1 MKLPQPFHR
10 RPIARRPSKT
20 GMAICLSLAGLV
32 SLATPLAANA
42 ANPASASGGTN
53 AAFADPEKVLRTIF
67 PVAETGFDP
76 AATRDLYSNA
86 INEAIFERLFTY
98 DYLASP
104 AKIIP
109 ETADGMPEISAD
121 GKTYTIKL
129 KKGIYFAPD
138 AAFEGKKR
146 ELTVDDYVYSFKRI
160 MDPKIAST
168 HVWLLEDKIAGL
180 DQLAAEAKK
189 SGKFDYSAKVPG
201 LEVVDK

>member
-1 MKLPQPFHR
+1 MRKLSR
-10 RPIARRPSKT
+10 T
-20 GMAICLSLAGLV
+20 GVAICLALAGLL
-32 SLATPLAANA
+32 SSTLPLQAHAAK
-42 ANPASASGGTN
+42 SD
-53 AAFADPEKVLRTIF
+53 FADPEKVLRTIF

-129 KKGIYFAPD
+129 KKGIYFTPD
-138 AAFEGKKR
+138 AAFNGKKR

-160 MDPKIAST
+160 MDPKI
-168 HVWLLEDKIAGL
+168 
-180 DQLAAEAKK
+180 
-189 SGKFDYSAKVPG
+189 
-201 LEVVDK
+201 